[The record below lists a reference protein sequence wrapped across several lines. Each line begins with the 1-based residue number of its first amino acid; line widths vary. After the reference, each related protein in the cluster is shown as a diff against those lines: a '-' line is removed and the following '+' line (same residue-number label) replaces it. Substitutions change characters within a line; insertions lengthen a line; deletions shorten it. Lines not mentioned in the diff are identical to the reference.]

1 MKTKFLFS
9 FLFVSIIS
17 MGQTSST
24 HVQTLVNSVSS
35 EITLDTEQI
44 NQLTIAAEQYVL
56 AIQAANEEHSIDD
69 AALVQA
75 KGGGI
80 TISDKVVED
89 YQEGVI
95 SSGEY
100 IKLTNGFHAK
110 ADSNLHILKD
120 MQCNAMTIKC
130 LHTPHK
136 KTPICIITYNG
147 AISGTL
153 YHMVI
158 DPTNHY
164 MELTR

>member
-1 MKTKFLFS
+1 MAEQRELLCHFFMCCICIIEKKVVTLQRKFLTNTTMKTKFLFS

-75 KGGGI
+75 KGAAWQTYTMQVRNI
-80 TISDKVVED
+80 LTED
-89 YQEGVI
+89 QYQTLQQKQMEHRIALLNQLKEG
-95 SSGEY
+95 
-100 IKLTNGFHAK
+100 
-110 ADSNLHILKD
+110 
-120 MQCNAMTIKC
+120 QQ
-130 LHTPHK
+130 
-136 KTPICIITYNG
+136 
-147 AISGTL
+147 
-153 YHMVI
+153 
-158 DPTNHY
+158 
-164 MELTR
+164 